1 MIILGLT
8 GSIGMGKSTTA
19 TMFREMGVPVHDADA
34 TVHDLYE
41 GELVAPLEAEF
52 PGVAKNGTVDRA
64 ALSKYV
70 VGNEA
75 AMKKLEALVHPAVQQ
90 REKDF
95 LSKAQ
100 QDGAPIVVLD
110 NPLLFEMGRSDRV
123 DKILVVTAPE
133 NIQRERVLARADMTA
148 EKFEHILSR
157 QTPDSEKRE
166 RGDFILDTSLGM
178 DAAKET
184 VSKIIAQLSSE

>member
-1 MIILGLT
+1 
-8 GSIGMGKSTTA
+8 MGKSTTA
-19 TMFREMGVPVHDADA
+19 DMFRQLGVPVHDADA

-52 PGVAKNGTVDRA
+52 PGVTQNGAIDRA

-70 VGNEA
+70 VGDEA

-95 LSKAQ
+95 LSQAE
-100 QDGAPIVVLD
+100 QDGVPLVVLD

-133 NIQRERVLARADMTA
+133 GVQRERVLARSGMTV
-148 EKFEHILSR
+148 EKFEHILAR
-157 QTPDSEKRE
+157 QTPDHEKRQ
-166 RGDFILDTSLGM
+166 RSDFIVDTSLGIE
-178 DAAKET
+178 AAKEA
-184 VSKIIAQLSSE
+184 VSKIIDQLSSE